1 MAPDFGKIVNHFIF
15 EQSFFSSMNKL
26 TLIFCI
32 EQSVVEKRTLAFR
45 PFAVMAFSGSL
56 DNNNND
62 CDGILKQPGEHIR
75 QLSGISCYPISHTFS
90 KTSIKKSKI

>member
-1 MAPDFGKIVNHFIF
+1 MAPEFGKIVNHFIF
-15 EQSFFSSMNKL
+15 EQSFFSSLNKL

-56 DNNNND
+56 NNND
-62 CDGILKQPGEHIR
+62 NDNVMVF
-75 QLSGISCYPISHTFS
+75 SGSLDNNDNVMAFS
-90 KTSIKKSKI
+90 GSLENTSVNYQRYLATQ

>member
-56 DNNNND
+56 DNNNNND
-62 CDGILKQPGEHIR
+62 NVMVF
-75 QLSGISCYPISHTFS
+75 SGSLENSSVNYQGYLATQ
-90 KTSIKKSKI
+90 

>member
-1 MAPDFGKIVNHFIF
+1 
-15 EQSFFSSMNKL
+15 MNKL

-56 DNNNND
+56 DNNNNND
-62 CDGILKQPGEHIR
+62 NVMVF
-75 QLSGISCYPISHTFS
+75 SGSLENSSVNYQGYLATQ
-90 KTSIKKSKI
+90 